1 MAVFTLKPE
10 LLTIGPVSLRTLSA
24 GEAEIMPVRIR
35 SRRGVSRE
43 EAATLLVEARAIAA
57 KYPDDAAVLAAL
69 AECEYDAG
77 HDKEAIAAADAA
89 IRRDASQVNAYVQ
102 KGYALFR
109 EAEDNKGDDKERA
122 AAYKT
127 ARAPFIALNRL
138 ENDHPLPL
146 IYLYRSFVEQGEQS
160 PKLAVDGLIWAVEL
174 APFDLGLRM
183 TLGTTLLRLGRS
195 PEARIVLGP
204 VANNPHGGGMSAF
217 AHNLIER
224 MENDPAW
231 KGQDMGEEMPKDS
244 EGESAA
250 GS

>member
-1 MAVFTLKPE
+1 
-10 LLTIGPVSLRTLSA
+10 VS
-24 GEAEIMPVRIR
+24 GEDAT
-35 SRRGVSRE
+35 SRNPF
-43 EAATLLVEARAIAA
+43 ARAIAA

-77 HDKEAIAAADAA
+77 HDKEAVVAADTA
-89 IRRDASQVNAYVQ
+89 IKRDPSQVNAYVQ

-146 IYLYRSFVEQGEQS
+146 IYFYRSFVEQGEQP
-160 PKLAVDGLIWAVEL
+160 PKLAVDGLIRAVEL

-195 PEARIVLGP
+195 PEARTVLGP
-204 VANNPHGGGMSAF
+204 VANNPHGGGMSTF

-224 MENDPAW
+224 MANDPAW
-231 KGQDMGEEMPKDS
+231 KGEDMGEEMPKDS
-244 EGESAA
+244 EGEGAE